1 MGAMVLDAIKVN
13 NVVMPNLNKAKKALD
28 ESYKISKKLL
38 KEIPSSN
45 STNRINDISRKIDY
59 ASKNINHIIVK
70 LNEKVEKAQA
80 IEKKNKSKSSSI
92 ASSVAKSA
100 IAGLASGAIGAATVA
115 GAVKKAKKIED
126 TKKQKTTIWQALKN
140 TGAKITGKVVSGVK
154 KIGTTISNAFAKT
167 KKTIS
172 NGFKSIISKTTS
184 AAEKVKSWV
193 SKNFNAAKE
202 WTSKALKDTGAFIAK
217 IGKGIGN
224 GLKTAWQW
232 ATNIE
237 NWKKVGASIA
247 NAVIGLVKGVVSL
260 VESILDFALLLG
272 SAAST
277 VNTGIIDIAKGIVT
291 GNWDWTATKKL
302 WNGTRSVVSY
312 EWTNKLAKSFYNT
325 SAGKTLDNYAYKP
338 FKSDGMAC
346 QVTEG
351 IGYIAGIV
359 ALTIATCGI
368 GATISGGAAAGA
380 TAASVSSS
388 AIATISVGSVSATIS
403 TGSVI
408 SAGIAAAAG
417 MGKNTSAA
425 WNDGASTINGLLY
438 GVAKGTYE
446 GFEMGLGYTIGSL
459 KIVQGTGLVAQSI
472 NTASHVALDTLD
484 GASGAFVDPLL
495 SMIYSPNAKN
505 TEEIM
510 KLVNYDANGNKISN
524 KTWDDL
530 SFGEKYNVLF
540 KYKGGWNTVAT
551 QALMAGGMS
560 FLSEIPD
567 LKAAAKIGQGTSVIQ
582 VADDVAGAVAIGA
595 TSKKGFSSLMEKL
608 KGISE
613 TRSNNSLKRIITKA
627 QKAGNLEQVAK
638 SLSVEQLSSSLRIL
652 DDASVKSLFNSIDD
666 SQVDD
671 LLTHSDLFTTDFG
684 KQLLSDQNI
693 GARVAKIET
702 LNGLTD
708 RLFGEVKKNRSIFN
722 SELETTIA
730 NLKVDELSYLIKK
743 VSDSPEAIRFITH
756 NTPSMR
762 FNLTLKNMLGT
773 QYADKI
779 LSNVSMDQIISLY
792 KLCSLN
798 TQDVKKLLDNIDID
812 RIEFLINNFLR
823 YNDNKSTQLLF
834 ENLDVNTVQL
844 MITENKI
851 TYSELL
857 PSNIKDSILA
867 NVTRQH
873 DGFFSA
879 NRFGNDRY
887 GVDQNCSRKYVSY
900 TIKQNCIDNIEDFAD
915 YLRNVKG
922 FSEANARGWAAW
934 AQNITGESRLSLA
947 DYEIISDYLTE
958 RSTRSISDTLALL
971 RDNFVRNESPEYIRL
986 KNKLISQGMNIAD
999 ATKTL
1004 DAINTTG
1011 VCSYANIA
1019 NVIIDRY
1026 KNVPDLFERDFG
1038 FPLYI
1043 ELGGNRIL
1051 NTEELLVDM
1060 YTRIN
1065 SNEFGG
1071 RLFKIEDGKL
1081 SINDLNP
1088 DNQIYLSGGY
1098 GVKEYELSKYLY
1110 QKNPK
1115 LMPRFTVE
1123 KFTPNDLSLSPEDIT
1138 SKIAKAMQEGKQ
1150 ISLGIYQT
1158 KNAEFKF
1165 VDENN
1170 IVRETTNTWDEGGGH
1185 AVFVTGLNNNG
1196 VIVSSWGKKLLI
1208 PFEDFNNNRYNITY
1222 TSIGGLE

>member
-1 MGAMVLDAIKVN
+1 MESIVLDATNVN
-13 NVVMPNLNKAKKALD
+13 NIVIPSLNKANQTLD
-28 ESYKISKKLL
+28 ESYKMSKNIL
-38 KEIPSSN
+38 KTIPSS
-45 STNRINDISRKIDY
+45 SSANRIKEISRKIDY
-59 ASKNINHIIVK
+59 AKKNINQIAIR
-70 LNEKVEKAQA
+70 LSEKVEKAQA
-80 IEKKNKSKSSSI
+80 IEKKNKSKSSSL

-100 IAGLASGAIGAATVA
+100 VAGLAVGATGAIGAATVA
-115 GAVKKAKKIED
+115 GAVKNAQKIED

-140 TGAKITGKVVSGVK
+140 TAAKIAGKVVSGVK
-154 KIGTTISNAFAKT
+154 KIGTTISNAVSKT
-167 KKTIS
+167 KDFIS

-184 AAEKVKSWV
+184 TAEKIKSWV

-217 IGKGIGN
+217 IGKSIGN
-224 GLKTAWQW
+224 GLKTAWKW
-232 ATNIE
+232 ATDIE

-277 VNTGIIDIAKGIVT
+277 VNTGILDIAKGIVT
-291 GNWDWTATKKL
+291 GNWDWTVTKKL

-325 SAGKTLDNYAYKP
+325 SAGKTLDKYAYKP

-351 IGYIAGIV
+351 IGYIAGIIV
-359 ALTIATCGI
+359 LTIVTCGI
-368 GATISGGAAAGA
+368 GAAASGGAAAGA
-380 TAASVSSS
+380 TATSVSSS
-388 AIATISVGSVSATIS
+388 AIATLSVGSASATIS
-403 TGSVI
+403 TGSVV

-417 MGKNTSAA
+417 AGKNTSAA
-425 WNDGASTINGLLY
+425 WNDGASTVNGLLY

-459 KIVQGTGLVAQSI
+459 KIVQGTGLAAQSI

-510 KLVNYDANGNKISN
+510 KLINYDANGNKISN

-530 SFGEKYNVLF
+530 SFSEKYNVLF

-567 LKAAAKIGQGTSVIQ
+567 LKAAAKISQGTSVMQ

-613 TRSNNSLKRIITKA
+613 TRSNNSLKKIITKA

-638 SLSVEQLSSSLRIL
+638 TLSVEQLSSSLKIL
-652 DDASVKSLFNSIDD
+652 DDVSVKSLFNSIDD
-666 SQVDD
+666 SQIDD
-671 LLTHSDLFTTDFG
+671 LLTHSDIFTTDFG
-684 KQLLSDQNI
+684 RQLLSDQNI
-693 GARVAKIET
+693 GARVAKIE
-702 LNGLTD
+702 
-708 RLFGEVKKNRSIFN
+708 
-722 SELETTIA
+722 
-730 NLKVDELSYLIKK
+730 
-743 VSDSPEAIRFITH
+743 
-756 NTPSMR
+756 R
-762 FNLTLKNMLGT
+762 FNEFANEISTVSKINLSQIFDSTVGEKLFTIEEEQLTYLLKKLNDDPQSLTIINQYVMSKSRLATSMKNLVDTPYASAVLNSADYYTLKEVF
-773 QYADKI
+773 I
-779 LSNVSMDQIISLY
+779 LVANDETSTKKFLNALDIEHTSM
-792 KLCSLN
+792 
-798 TQDVKKLLDNIDID
+798 
-812 RIEFLINNFLR
+812 LINNSPFTSHIIERLDTETIR
-823 YNDNKSTQLLF
+823 KLLL
-834 ENLDVNTVQL
+834 ENRIKYTDKLPENIQTIILQN
-844 MITENKI
+844 ITK
-851 TYSELL
+851 
-857 PSNIKDSILA
+857 
-867 NVTRQH
+867 QH

-879 NRFGNDRY
+879 NRFGNDHY

-900 TIKQNCIDNIEDFAD
+900 TIKQNCIDNIDDFAD

-922 FSEANARGWAAW
+922 FSEASAENWARW
-934 AQNITGESRLSLA
+934 AQNITDGEWLTL
-947 DYEIISDYLTE
+947 DIYEIMSDYLTE
-958 RSTRSISDTLALL
+958 RSTGSISDTLALL
-971 RDNFVRNESPEYIRL
+971 RDNFMRHESPEYVRL
-986 KNKLISQGMNIAD
+986 KNKLVSQGMNIAD

-1011 VCSYANIA
+1011 VCSYADIA

-1043 ELGGNRIL
+1043 ELGGNKMF
-1051 NTEELLVDM
+1051 NTDELLVDM

-1071 RLFKIEDGKL
+1071 SLFKIEDGKL
-1081 SINDLNP
+1081 FINDLNTE
-1088 DNQIYLSGGY
+1088 NQIYLSHSDGADRY
-1098 GVKEYELSKYLY
+1098 VISKYLY
-1110 QKNPK
+1110 QKNPN
-1115 LMPRFTVE
+1115 LMPLFTVDD
-1123 KFTPNDLSLSPEDIT
+1123 FIHNYSTLSPLDIK
-1138 SKIAKAMQEGKQ
+1138 SKIANAMQDGKE
-1150 ISLGIYQT
+1150 ISLVVCQT
-1158 KNAEFKF
+1158 ENAAFRF
-1165 VDENN
+1165 IDENN
-1170 IVRETTNTWDEGGGH
+1170 SVYQTTNSWGEGGAH
-1185 AVFVTGLNNNG
+1185 AVYVTGLNNNG
-1196 VIVSSWGKKLLI
+1196 VIVSSWGQKLLI
-1208 PFEDFNNNRYNITY
+1208 PFEDFNNNRYTITY

>member
-1 MGAMVLDAIKVN
+1 MGAMILDAVKVN
-13 NVVMPNLNKAKKALD
+13 NVVIPSLNKAKNYLD
-28 ESYKISKKLL
+28 ESYEISKKML
-38 KEIPSSN
+38 KEFPSSN
-45 STNRINDISRKIDY
+45 CTNRINDISRKIDY
-59 ASKNINHIIVK
+59 ASKNIKQIIKK

-80 IEKKNKSKSSSI
+80 IEKKNKSKSSNI
-92 ASSVAKSA
+92 ASLVAKSA
-100 IAGLASGAIGAATVA
+100 VAGVTAGSIGAATVA
-115 GAVKKAKKIED
+115 GAVKNVQNAKD
-126 TKKQKTTIWQALKN
+126 TKKQKTSIWQALKN
-140 TGAKITGKVVSGVK
+140 TGAKIAGKVVSGVK
-154 KIGTTISNAFAKT
+154 KIGTTISNAVSKT
-167 KKTIS
+167 KNAIS

-184 AAEKVKSWV
+184 TAEKVKSWV

-217 IGKGIGN
+217 VGKSIGN
-224 GLKTAWQW
+224 GIKTAWKW

-277 VNTGIIDIAKGIVT
+277 INTGMLDIAKGIVT
-291 GNWDWTATKKL
+291 GNWDWTVTKKM
-302 WNGTRSVVSY
+302 WNRTRSVVSY

-325 SAGKTLDNYAYKP
+325 SAGKTLDKYAYKP

-351 IGYIAGIV
+351 IGYIAGIIV
-359 ALTIATCGI
+359 LTIATCGI
-368 GATISGGAAAGA
+368 GAAASGGAAVGA
-380 TAASVSSS
+380 TATSVSSS
-388 AIATISVGSVSATIS
+388 AIATLSVGSVSATIS
-403 TGSVI
+403 TGSVV

-417 MGKNTSAA
+417 AGKNTSAA

-438 GVAKGTYE
+438 GAAKGTYE

-484 GASGAFVDPLL
+484 GASGAFIDPLL

-530 SFGEKYNVLF
+530 SFSEKYNVLF

-567 LKAAAKIGQGTSVIQ
+567 LKAAAKIGQGTSVMQ

-595 TSKKGFSSLMEKL
+595 TRKKGFSSLMEKL

-613 TRSNNSLKRIITKA
+613 TRSNNSLKKIITKA

-638 SLSVEQLSSSLRIL
+638 TLSVEQLSSSLKIL

-666 SQVDD
+666 SQIDD

-693 GARVAKIET
+693 GARVAKIERFNEFANEISAVSKINLSQIFDST
-702 LNGLTD
+702 VGEKLFTIEEEELTYLLKKLNGDQQSLAIINQCVFSG
-708 RLFGEVKKNRSIFN
+708 RLATSMKSLVDTPYASAVLN
-722 SELETTIA
+722 SA
-730 NLKVDELSYLIKK
+730 DYN
-743 VSDSPEAIRFITH
+743 
-756 NTPSMR
+756 
-762 FNLTLKNMLGT
+762 TLKEVF
-773 QYADKI
+773 I
-779 LSNVSMDQIISLY
+779 LVANDETSTKKFLNALDIEHTSM
-792 KLCSLN
+792 
-798 TQDVKKLLDNIDID
+798 
-812 RIEFLINNFLR
+812 LINNSPYPSLIIER
-823 YNDNKSTQLLF
+823 LDTETIRKLLL
-834 ENLDVNTVQL
+834 ENRMKYTDKLPENIQTIILQN
-844 MITENKI
+844 ITK
-851 TYSELL
+851 
-857 PSNIKDSILA
+857 
-867 NVTRQH
+867 QH
-873 DGFFSA
+873 DGFFSSYSL
-879 NRFGNDRY
+879 GHKHY
-887 GVDQNCSRKYVSY
+887 GVDQNCSRKHVSY

-947 DYEIISDYLTE
+947 NYEIISDYLTE

-971 RDNFVRNESPEYIRL
+971 RDNFVRNESPEYVRL
-986 KNKLISQGMNIAD
+986 KNKLVSQGMNIAD

-1011 VCSYANIA
+1011 VCSYADIA
-1019 NVIIDRY
+1019 NLIVDRY

-1038 FPLYI
+1038 FPLYV
-1043 ELGGNRIL
+1043 ESGGNKIL
-1051 NTEELLVDM
+1051 NTDELLVDM

-1071 RLFKIEDGKL
+1071 SLFKIEDGKL
-1081 SINDLNP
+1081 SINDLNTE
-1088 DNQIYLSGGY
+1088 NQIYLSHGKGANQY
-1098 GVKEYELSKYLY
+1098 AISKYLY

-1115 LMPRFTVE
+1115 LMPQFTVE
-1123 KFTPNDLSLSPEDIT
+1123 RFAPNYMSLSPEDIK
-1138 SKIAKAMQEGKQ
+1138 SKIATAMQEGKQ
-1150 ISLGIYQT
+1150 TSLAVWTT
-1158 KNAEFKF
+1158 KNAEFRF
-1165 VDENN
+1165 IDENN
-1170 IVRETTNTWDEGGGH
+1170 TVYCTTNTWKEGGGH

-1196 VIVSSWGKKLLI
+1196 VIVSSWGEKLLI
-1208 PFEDFNNNRYNITY
+1208 PFEDFYNNRYNITY